1 MPLFDNAEI
10 FRQFV
15 DLLPFGAYIADPA
28 RKILYWNRRAEQITG
43 FLAQEVVG
51 HNCAED
57 ILEHCTHGGAGVCD
71 SERCP
76 LLRVV
81 REGRAAEARLF
92 LRHKAGHRVPVLVRT
107 LPLRDEQGR
116 ISSVAELF
124 QEETVGPDGL
134 CWITENIDRFDSQMG
149 LPSVTAS
156 RAQLQ
161 MSLAQE
167 EIRYAA
173 FVIELDQLQ
182 EMAVRR
188 GREMTN
194 VALRALGQT
203 VSRMLTMPHYLGG
216 WADSRLL
223 VVVPHCNPKRMET
236 IARMLQE
243 AGSACNVVWWGERVP
258 LAAKVKATL
267 LETHES
273 IDSTLARLESTGRG
287 EK

>member
-1 MPLFDNAEI
+1 MSLFDNAEV

-15 DLLPFGAYIADPA
+15 DLLPFGAYIADPS

-51 HNCAED
+51 HSCSQD

-71 SERCP
+71 SEHCP

-81 REGRAAEARLF
+81 REGRPTESRLS
-92 LRHKAGHRVPVLVRT
+92 LRHKAGHRVPVLVRA

-116 ISSVAELF
+116 LSSVAEIF
-124 QEETVGPDGL
+124 QEETVGPSGL
-134 CWITENIDRFDSQMG
+134 CFITENIDRFDAQMG
-149 LPSVTAS
+149 LPSVAAS

-161 MSLAQE
+161 MSLSRDDA
-167 EIRYAA
+167 RSAV
-173 FVIELDQLQ
+173 FVIELDRLQ

-194 VALRALGQT
+194 VAVRALGQT
-203 VSRMLTMPHYLGG
+203 LSRMLTMPHYLGG
-216 WADSRLL
+216 WTDSRLL
-223 VVVPHCNPKRMET
+223 AVVPHCNQKRMES
-236 IARMLQE
+236 IVRMLEE
-243 AGSACNVVWWGERVP
+243 AASTCDVMWWGERVP
-258 LAAKVKATL
+258 LRAVVRCTL
-267 LETHES
+267 LETHETL
-273 IDSTLARLESTGRG
+273 DSTLARLEATRTG